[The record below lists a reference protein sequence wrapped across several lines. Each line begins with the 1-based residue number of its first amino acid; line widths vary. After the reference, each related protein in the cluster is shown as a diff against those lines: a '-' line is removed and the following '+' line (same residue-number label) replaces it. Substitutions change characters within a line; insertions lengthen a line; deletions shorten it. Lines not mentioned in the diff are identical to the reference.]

1 MVKKPAEPYPVSHP
15 EASHHAGDF
24 PPVIGE
30 MIGAYREAGFG
41 AADGF
46 PSAQEEFPLGTF
58 HIGFEER
65 DGKVKIG
72 NHFV

>member
-1 MVKKPAEPYPVSHP
+1 MVEKPAELYLVSHP
-15 EASHHAGDF
+15 ETPHDAGDF

-30 MIGAYREAGFG
+30 VVGAYRETGFV

-46 PSAQEEFPLGTF
+46 PGTQKKLPLGTL

-65 DGKVKIG
+65 DGKIEIT
-72 NHFV
+72 NHFI